1 MENNKFNPEVAKE
14 LYNEAASI
22 GKTSIPE
29 EDFYQNLGDSE
40 YARMVY
46 RRYKDKYGVNLL
58 GAEDDSSFLGSLGY
72 TTDYVGNKPVEKK
85 ETTPKQEKPVRI
97 PNIRTVKDDDTGEDV
112 YVDIDIPK
120 TPDMTLKLPNSMDRF
135 KQNPLED
142 NLVKKV
148 FGVESLADV
157 KNPQERLQEQIA
169 QLGKDKEEVRYD
181 DEGNPFTVKIADSHK
196 DLDIERIKNI
206 RESIAQQQAYDRKIN
221 DEFVKKYELLKS
233 KLTAEENYSPKESWA
248 PRNLKPKNITEEDKE
263 FLRIYAD
270 KYNKIK
276 EARKA
281 LDNQS
286 KFAKSYAQ
294 LAEYDASV
302 EKGEQMSAM
311 VAKGEISED
320 DMDILRSSKS
330 QAASQQ
336 YIERQVKNG
345 RISRVTANK
354 LYEMGDLTERDA
366 FSYGF
371 TKTGNLEDLITFGIT
386 EIVRNF
392 DVAAIANKVKNG
404 QKLTDEEA
412 NVISMYG
419 KMSDMLS
426 EAKQD
431 ARGWQFTAG
440 QGMQKTLLFIAEM
453 GMTGGVSGLGKTFGK
468 EAAKA
473 LVRKYG
479 LKKASGII
487 AKQTGKRL
495 AQSAKQQLFLTPLT
509 PAAYVD
515 YSDRVLKMTLDKPEV
530 TTKDKIAA
538 LYKSYA
544 QIWAERFSESL
555 GDIVV
560 DVPVGG
566 LLSKTSFYKKA
577 IEPVANIFNKITELP
592 GYKNTS
598 KTLRQ
603 FGVDNMPVEI
613 FEETINP
620 FLYSVATAFTD
631 TKEIEQIDGDF
642 FRQVALT
649 SAILG
654 GFHGALGYTVGASTA
669 AIESKRIDNAY
680 SDIMSKI
687 SKMKFLNKNMESLRE
702 ELVVALNRQN
712 YIESESG
719 NKGRTVG
726 QILGDMNAEMQSF
739 AESDRNLATY
749 KYDRRVFEAMDY
761 ASRVGAY
768 KYGSNLGIKGEVS
781 ARLGRAKDEDG
792 NIIPMDFEHKDGNVY
807 EASVNGQNYFILD
820 ESNDAVVVVNRETG
834 EKEILNKNVFD
845 TSTITQT
852 NANDWAMN
860 TYLLNFNNW
869 KAQDSQTQNQQ
880 TQQGQPTTPPTHVV
894 LRGEQLPIKNIDPE
908 TGDVTITDNTGD
920 ELTIP
925 ANDPEIELVYPTQ
938 QEEAPVQQEETPQP
952 VAEENAPIEE
962 PVAPTEEQVDV
973 EMQEPEYVAPRSED
987 NDIVWNEVP
996 AERFKQVIDEEVG
1009 ADYADGYIDMR
1020 IEDAQRKLNEHNEK
1034 QKPIASGEYKA
1045 FMEESK
1051 KLESDLA
1058 YWTNAKQEYA
1068 NAVAQEVAAQ
1078 NEVETLLQ
1086 DEANEVAPEST
1097 VMYDAKQQEQVEAEA
1112 PVQVSKE
1119 ELDSTV
1125 AGWKTNGVNVNVVN
1139 SIDEITNEQVL
1150 ADINKGVKVTGWY
1163 DTKTGEVYVFAPNIT
1178 DTSEL
1183 DSTVIHEVVAHKG
1196 LRGLVGEKY
1205 YQQFCEKV
1213 FSSMSKEL
1221 QDKYLTYPGVN
1232 GNKAAAAD
1240 EYIAYLAEKED
1251 LTAEE
1256 QSIWDKIIQFFREYF
1271 DARLVGILKKDKIT
1285 DADIAQLIRMS
1296 YANIKNNAKQDE
1308 TTEDTAKQEL
1318 NEEGFETDN
1327 TGTVRFSVKYV
1338 PDESLREKIISNLMA
1353 VTGDTREKVEK
1364 WLESELSLANIIND
1378 EMNRDVLDYEA
1389 DDRYGAIKKNSDYP
1403 QGTVDFNNICRKRL
1417 DFTNIYKQLQSAYP
1431 NRIFTAED
1439 LEAIRQT
1446 MIEDGLMVACGLCY
1460 VEDRRQL
1467 LGEIAN
1473 DFIENL
1479 KNGTLKENI
1488 AELLDP
1494 EDTYIPT
1501 IADLLAPE
1509 GSKEFYNEH
1518 PALYNAFVK
1527 FNNARGQQAGRL
1539 FEGYAEY
1546 KREILKW
1553 NDKKVKSVNNVGGLR
1568 IFSFSDFE
1576 AHHLIDIVQIVIDAA
1591 SKGVMIQ
1598 GYTKVPTFA
1607 RAMRNTGIK
1616 INRSLIPEGNGIKE
1630 VDGQLQLAF
1639 DPVEGI
1645 DVNDKDFLDEESNP
1659 NIGNVL
1665 VGINEEQ
1672 IRMAMTDA
1680 FVDYIIP
1687 FHSGIR
1693 KDILDKKKIGHW
1705 VNYKNSQRE
1714 KDLST
1719 GKSAENGINI
1729 YTDVLQAAEAEGK
1742 PIKTKKQ
1749 FVNKF
1754 LAVCKERGLEPRFSQ
1769 FLDKDAKG
1777 NYVYTE
1783 GYHKFLV
1790 DFKLFDKKGKILP
1803 QQPVVP
1809 VFDNAFNAEIL
1820 NNYVEDTKTTK
1831 EYGETVEKIKE
1842 RLGLENNPTDPND
1855 GPRYRVPNDVVE
1867 GENAI
1872 AYRTVTDQE
1881 VIKALES
1888 SPKKTG
1894 YRNVVLNLDGTFG
1907 SPMASGLRSK
1917 GKDKVRTTSFEIG
1930 KWEQAEENPQLANEE
1945 GKITLVKPDGKSVAD
1960 VDYNPY
1966 IHNRLDTVNAQFKQA
1981 WERPNLVYIETEVAT
1996 TDLESGYKAE
2006 KAAKPVGV
2014 HKWNNGDLM
2023 LSRYDKPIRIV
2034 PWSEVADDWVE
2045 RFKDRGVEFDIVP
2058 PALLPILTMRGVNIL
2073 PPHKGMGKSCNDA
2086 YAEWQKN
2093 PLKKKEGII
2102 TDEQIEQL
2110 NKQYGV
2116 NTQENQEQT
2125 AQADTKENVGRTTE
2139 QKQAL
2144 FDKAKEVFGT
2154 TNNFKVAGYMLPD
2167 GSLLDFSGRWEG
2179 GPGDARY
2186 TDHRAI
2192 GSGLY
2197 EASETDSNYDT
2208 NMYDFINQGAI
2219 RLMPESAGIY
2229 VSQPLTE
2236 KQEDRLASYIYR
2248 NNGEVILEII
2258 DNDGNSISYIEYN
2271 RRTSPEK
2278 VLSDISNYFE
2288 KGIEP
2293 VQPDIRYRSAQPFYS
2308 NAEMAVQ
2315 GVKQDKA
2322 TQEQWLAMLT
2332 KNGGLKAGEDRW
2344 LGLSDWLKEQKGSVT
2359 KQEILDYINAN
2370 KIEIEEVNY
2379 SENPTSNE
2387 REILS
2392 IRLDYTTDGLEN
2404 KREIALVVPNIKSY
2418 EEYDYVHFGDAGNG
2432 KAIAWVRFGDL
2443 VEYDDET
2450 GAEERVLIIDE
2461 IQSKRH
2467 QDARENGYG
2476 KTEEEVRN
2484 SLSKFQSFNKAMR
2497 DKYGSN
2503 SMPADWNKED
2513 QDEFNR
2519 LRDEHS
2525 ANSKSY
2531 FQGVPAAPFEKNW
2544 HELAMKR
2551 MLRYAAENGYA
2562 KIAWTTGSTQAER
2575 YGLGGEV
2582 DSITS
2587 KSIFLMDKPVK
2598 EIFIKLKNDMEEY
2611 TVYVDVNGD
2620 VVDHGMYENKNLAE
2634 ILGKNIASKLLE
2646 QDTVLSGDGLVFG
2659 GEGMR
2664 GFYDKMLVDFMN
2676 KYGKKWGVKVST
2688 EMTML
2693 GEEMHIIDVT
2703 DAMVRSVMDGQPM
2716 FRVKSDRQE
2725 SIKTRQRA
2733 ENIMKDAIAP
2743 MATELGVE
2751 VNYVTSEDIS
2761 DVEPRARKKRQSKG
2775 WYQDGKVYINLS
2787 THETIDDARETYLH
2801 EVVAHYGLRG
2811 LLKDQFEPVMQ
2822 KVFASLTP
2830 TQQQSLLEIF
2840 ADEVEAAEEF
2850 LASMAEN
2857 DTDPDIVDKVIG
2869 FIRDTLRS
2877 MGINLD
2883 NYTNS
2888 DLMYL
2893 LWRSKNNLKENA
2905 GHIET
2910 AIWEAKDTEVR
2921 YRTFKNGRLSAN
2933 SQYGTVDRLIEK
2945 AKDTVWSVKLLQDE
2959 IVARGGFITDTSDP
2973 YGQSTLM
2980 PQRSAYEIDDFNKRH
2995 YKPMLK
3001 TFSKAAK
3008 MLAKRKGISVYDAND
3023 AIEDFL
3029 YARHAIE
3036 RNRKLAIDKMYAKAT
3051 GMFADLTKEQR
3062 EQLKEIA
3069 EALYDANYSS
3079 SPVVVEVV
3087 PYPNSNKL
3095 ALSINGLY
3103 KDSHFSIDE
3112 FDTIKT
3118 AIDEWTAENPEV
3130 NESGL
3135 TDKQAQDIIDD
3146 VYVNQSAQMQDML
3159 DEVSTSIKDCTK
3171 FILDKWLE
3179 YGMIS
3184 NSDYN
3189 KYLNQYDYYI
3199 PLRGWDETSDI
3210 EYEDVAGNEYNK
3222 GETLISLNRQARGR
3236 KSKADSPLAFIAQMA
3251 TSAIVYGNKNRLKQ
3265 MAFNMIR
3272 HNYDLIQD
3280 LVFIEDDDKLTHKTK
3295 SEIKA
3300 HEVQLKNNGRT
3311 VRFSFQKNFGV
3322 GVAAAT
3328 AIKGDNVQNIT
3339 NPIMRAVGGATRLQS
3354 RLRTSLNP
3362 VFMVVNGVR
3371 DYFFGN
3377 LSYFIKYGIGDTIEL
3392 NKNYVKGFACAF
3404 LDAAGKPLGNSPLR
3418 QMYEE
3423 YKREGGQTGYIH
3435 LDDIKRLKRE
3445 TRKIQRRYQNGWN
3458 RVSSS
3463 VLKLPSYILRLLG
3476 EPGENAMRFAAYKT
3490 LRDKGVSSRQ
3500 AAKAAKEITV
3510 NFNRTGTSKWPG
3522 MLWGFYN
3529 ATLEGT
3535 ANYFRMGFN
3544 KETAARF
3551 WMTNAAL
3558 AAVSYVMAGWAKGF
3572 GDDDDDILEGMT
3584 DEERAEYLQQK
3595 EFANEYNRISNYVK
3609 RTNIL
3614 IPMMGD
3620 DSEEKKFIA
3629 IPLPQSFRMA
3639 SALGITLRDIIE
3651 NNKNALDELE
3661 ELAWFAIGEVQP
3673 FDIENISIEKGDG
3686 FLSNLERVASPS
3698 IVLPWLEVEQN
3709 RNFMGNPI
3717 YKESYVN
3724 ESYNDRIEPSYTIA
3738 GNQTP
3743 EFLIATAKEINEKLG
3758 GTEYMAA
3765 KENEKIA
3772 QNRQDARGLQY
3783 TLALMADA
3791 ADPASVDHILKGTLG
3806 GFYELGVKAIDRY
3819 NSEEENIAEDWIL
3832 ADRFIKSATRKPGAE
3847 RYYERK
3853 KYADELERLMKNE
3866 KKNAKKGEANQYLNS
3881 PHHQE
3886 LVKVNKY
3893 WKKRIKDIT
3902 DKISMYKKG
3911 NVVNEEKITE
3921 LKEQRD
3927 ALVLEAALAFERLE
3941 RKYKEQE

>member
-1 MENNKFNPEVAKE
+1 MGNNKFNPEVAKE

-72 TTDYVGNKPVEKK
+72 TTDYVGNKPMEKK

-97 PNIRTVKDDDTGEDV
+97 PNIRTVKDDNTGEDM
-112 YVDIDIPK
+112 YVDIDVPK

-148 FGVESLADV
+148 FGVERLADV

-221 DEFVKKYELLKS
+221 DDFVKKYELLKS

-263 FLRIYAD
+263 FLRVYAD

-330 QAASQQ
+330 QAASHQ

-354 LYEMGDLTERDA
+354 LYEMGDLTERNA

-453 GMTGGVSGLGKTFGK
+453 GLTGGVSGLGKTFGK

-473 LVRKYG
+473 LVKKYG

-487 AKQTGKRL
+487 AKQTGNRL

-515 YSDRVLKMTLDKPEV
+515 YSDRVLKMTLDQPEV

-603 FGVDNMPVEI
+603 FGVDNMPVEM

-620 FLYSVATAFTD
+620 FLYSAATAFTD

-680 SDIMSKI
+680 SDIMGKI

-860 TYLLNFNNW
+860 TYLLNFKNW
-869 KAQDSQTQNQQ
+869 KAQDSQTQNQE

-908 TGDVTITDNTGD
+908 TGEVTITDNTGD

-938 QEEAPVQQEETPQP
+938 QAEQAPAQQEEAPQQ
-952 VAEENAPIEE
+952 VSEENAPIEE
-962 PVAPTEEQVDV
+962 PITTTEATEES

-1020 IEDAQRKLNEHNEK
+1020 IEDAQRKLNEHNKK

-1051 KLESDLA
+1051 KLESNLA

-1078 NEVETLLQ
+1078 NEVESLPQ
-1086 DEANEVAPEST
+1086 EEASDVAPEST
-1097 VMYDAKQQEQVEAEA
+1097 VMYDAKQSEQTEAE
-1112 PVQVSKE
+1112 VQTPLSKE
-1119 ELDSTV
+1119 ELDSNV
-1125 AGWKTNGVNVNVVN
+1125 AGWKDNGVNVNVVN
-1139 SIDEITNEQVL
+1139 SIDDITNEQVL
-1150 ADINKGVKVTGWY
+1150 ADMKKGVKVTGWY
-1163 DTKTGEVYVFAPNIT
+1163 DTKTGEVYVFAPNLT

-1205 YQQFCEKV
+1205 YEQFCEKV
-1213 FSSMSKEL
+1213 FDSMPKEL
-1221 QDKYLTYPGVN
+1221 QDDYMAYPGVN
-1232 GNKAAAAD
+1232 GRKAAAAD

-1271 DARLVGILKKDKIT
+1271 DARLVGILKKDNIT

-1296 YANIKNNAKQDE
+1296 YANIKNNANQEKA
-1308 TTEDTAKQEL
+1308 TEDTAKQEL

-1353 VTGDTREKVEK
+1353 VTGDSREKVEK

-1842 RLGLENNPTDPND
+1842 RLGLENNPRDPNN
-1855 GPRYRVPNDVVE
+1855 GPRYRTAV
-1867 GENAI
+1867 
-1872 AYRTVTDQE
+1872 Q
-1881 VIKALES
+1881 KES
-1888 SPKKTG
+1888 
-1894 YRNVVLNLDGTFG
+1894 L
-1907 SPMASGLRSK
+1907 
-1917 GKDKVRTTSFEIG
+1917 FE
-1930 KWEQAEENPQLANEE
+1930 
-1945 GKITLVKPDGKSVAD
+1945 
-1960 VDYNPY
+1960 
-1966 IHNRLDTVNAQFKQA
+1966 
-1981 WERPNLVYIETEVAT
+1981 
-1996 TDLESGYKAE
+1996 
-2006 KAAKPVGV
+2006 
-2014 HKWNNGDLM
+2014 
-2023 LSRYDKPIRIV
+2023 
-2034 PWSEVADDWVE
+2034 
-2045 RFKDRGVEFDIVP
+2045 
-2058 PALLPILTMRGVNIL
+2058 
-2073 PPHKGMGKSCNDA
+2073 
-2086 YAEWQKN
+2086 
-2093 PLKKKEGII
+2093 
-2102 TDEQIEQL
+2102 
-2110 NKQYGV
+2110 
-2116 NTQENQEQT
+2116 
-2125 AQADTKENVGRTTE
+2125 
-2139 QKQAL
+2139 
-2144 FDKAKEVFGT
+2144 KAKEVFGT

-2236 KQEDRLASYIYR
+2236 KQEDRLSSYIYS

-2278 VLSDISNYFE
+2278 VLTDISNYFDKGVVPVQPE
-2288 KGIEP
+2288 VRYRTSAEIDKEYPNWLEGTTNESGKHSTQVTKTVGTYNKVGEWIENNLGKDVEILDASSGMGLGTQSLREKGFNIEDVEPYQSEDRKQNNPATYSAYADINKQYDYIISNAVLNVIPDDWRADVLHNMAARMKDGGKMFINTRKAGEEKSIKDKIELDTPQEVLVKRNGKIASYQKFFTPQELKSWVEQELGDGYTVEVANEKNSGTKGLAAVVVTKNNPTDPNGGPRYRIQNETFNKELERFQNGEMKSNEMFNLGTPQGAMQLFLPNLPIVMRQRVLRKGIEKKHNVDISSLRNMP
-2293 VQPDIRYRSAQPFYS
+2293 SYIYEPIFIFKRDENSIGILTEITDRDGKNVCVAIELNKTIQDGGEFIEVNDIRSFHGRDVENIISPIAKKGTSALKW
-2308 NAEMAVQ
+2308 V
-2315 GVKQDKA
+2315 DK
-2322 TQEQWLAMLT
+2322 E
-2332 KNGGLKAGEDRW
+2332 K
-2344 LGLSDWLKEQKGSVT
+2344 GLSWLSSASQQVQQETVKEDLISASKIINEFVNPTIEEQKSFEARYRIPST
-2359 KQEILDYINAN
+2359 
-2370 KIEIEEVNY
+2370 
-2379 SENPTSNE
+2379 P
-2387 REILS
+2387 
-2392 IRLDYTTDGLEN
+2392 
-2404 KREIALVVPNIKSY
+2404 
-2418 EEYDYVHFGDAGNG
+2418 
-2432 KAIAWVRFGDL
+2432 
-2443 VEYDDET
+2443 
-2450 GAEERVLIIDE
+2450 AE
-2461 IQSKRH
+2461 
-2467 QDARENGYG
+2467 A
-2476 KTEEEVRN
+2476 
-2484 SLSKFQSFNKAMR
+2484 
-2497 DKYGSN
+2497 
-2503 SMPADWNKED
+2503 
-2513 QDEFNR
+2513 
-2519 LRDEHS
+2519 
-2525 ANSKSY
+2525 
-2531 FQGVPAAPFEKNW
+2531 
-2544 HELAMKR
+2544 
-2551 MLRYAAENGYA
+2551 
-2562 KIAWTTGSTQAER
+2562 
-2575 YGLGGEV
+2575 
-2582 DSITS
+2582 
-2587 KSIFLMDKPVK
+2587 
-2598 EIFIKLKNDMEEY
+2598 
-2611 TVYVDVNGD
+2611 
-2620 VVDHGMYENKNLAE
+2620 
-2634 ILGKNIASKLLE
+2634 
-2646 QDTVLSGDGLVFG
+2646 
-2659 GEGMR
+2659 
-2664 GFYDKMLVDFMN
+2664 
-2676 KYGKKWGVKVST
+2676 
-2688 EMTML
+2688 
-2693 GEEMHIIDVT
+2693 
-2703 DAMVRSVMDGQPM
+2703 
-2716 FRVKSDRQE
+2716 
-2725 SIKTRQRA
+2725 RQRA
-2733 ENIMKDAIAP
+2733 EKIMKDAIAP
-2743 MATELGVE
+2743 MAAELGVE
-2751 VNYVTSEDIS
+2751 VNYVTTEDIS
-2761 DVEPRARKKRQSKG
+2761 DVEPGARKKRQSKG

-2857 DTDPDIVDKVIG
+2857 DIDPDIVDKVIG
-2869 FIRDTLRS
+2869 FIRDALRS

-2910 AIWEAKDTEVR
+2910 ARWEAKDTEVR

-2959 IVARGGFITDTSDP
+2959 IVARGGLITDTSDP

-2980 PQRSAYEIDDFNKRH
+2980 PQRSAYEIGEFNISH
-2995 YKPMLK
+2995 YKPMIK
-3001 TFSKAAK
+3001 VFSKAAK
-3008 MLAKRKGISVYDAND
+3008 LLAKRKNISIYEAND

-3029 YARHAIE
+3029 YARHAVE
-3036 RNRKLAIDKMYAKAT
+3036 RNRKLAIDKMYAKAA

-3062 EQLKEIA
+3062 EQLKEIS
-3069 EALYDANYSS
+3069 EAMYDAKYSS
-3079 SPVVVEVV
+3079 RPVVVEVV

-3103 KDSHFSIDE
+3103 TDSHFSIDE
-3112 FDTIKT
+3112 FDTIST
-3118 AIDEWTAENPEV
+3118 AIAEWTAENPEV

-3159 DEVSTSIKDCTK
+3159 DEVSKSIKDCTK

-3184 NSDYN
+3184 NSDYH

-3272 HNYDLIQD
+3272 YNYDLIQD

-3300 HEVQLKNNGRT
+3300 HEVQLKNDGRT

-3339 NPIMRAVGGATRLQS
+3339 NPIMRMVGSVTRLQS
-3354 RLRTSLNP
+3354 RLRTSWNP
-3362 VFMVVNGVR
+3362 VFTVVNGVR
-3371 DYFFGN
+3371 DLFFGN
-3377 LSYFIKYGIGDTIEL
+3377 LSYFIKYGLGDTIEL
-3392 NKNYVKGFACAF
+3392 NKNYAKGFACAL
-3404 LDAAGKPLGNSPLR
+3404 LDAAGVPLGNSPLR
-3418 QMYEE
+3418 QEYEE

-3463 VLKLPSYILRLLG
+3463 VLKLPSYVLRLLG

-3584 DEERAEYLQQK
+3584 DEERAEYMQQK

-3620 DSEEKKFIA
+3620 NEEKKFIA

-3639 SALGITLRDIIE
+3639 SALGITLRNIIE
-3651 NNKNALDELE
+3651 NDKNALDELE
-3661 ELAWFAIGEVQP
+3661 ELAWFVVGEIQP

-3717 YKESYVN
+3717 YKESYIN
-3724 ESYNDRIEPSYTIA
+3724 ESYNERIEPSYTIA

-3819 NSEEENIAEDWIL
+3819 NSEEENTAEDWIL

-3847 RYYERK
+3847 MYYERK

-3866 KKNAKKGEANQYLNS
+3866 KKNAKNGEANQYLNS
-3881 PHHQE
+3881 PHHKE

-3902 DKISMYKKG
+3902 DKIATYKKG

-3927 ALVLEAALAFERLE
+3927 ELVLKAALAFERLE

>member
-148 FGVESLADV
+148 FGVESLADA

-962 PVAPTEEQVDV
+962 PVAPTEEQVNV

-1221 QDKYLTYPGVN
+1221 QDKYLTYHGVN

-1809 VFDNAFNAEIL
+1809 VFDNTFNAEIL

-2125 AQADTKENVGRTTE
+2125 AQADTKEN
-2139 QKQAL
+2139 
-2144 FDKAKEVFGT
+2144 D
-2154 TNNFKVAGYMLPD
+2154 
-2167 GSLLDFSGRWEG
+2167 
-2179 GPGDARY
+2179 
-2186 TDHRAI
+2186 
-2192 GSGLY
+2192 
-2197 EASETDSNYDT
+2197 
-2208 NMYDFINQGAI
+2208 
-2219 RLMPESAGIY
+2219 
-2229 VSQPLTE
+2229 
-2236 KQEDRLASYIYR
+2236 
-2248 NNGEVILEII
+2248 
-2258 DNDGNSISYIEYN
+2258 
-2271 RRTSPEK
+2271 
-2278 VLSDISNYFE
+2278 
-2288 KGIEP
+2288 
-2293 VQPDIRYRSAQPFYS
+2293 DIRYRIPSTP
-2308 NAEMAVQ
+2308 AEA
-2315 GVKQDKA
+2315 
-2322 TQEQWLAMLT
+2322 
-2332 KNGGLKAGEDRW
+2332 
-2344 LGLSDWLKEQKGSVT
+2344 
-2359 KQEILDYINAN
+2359 
-2370 KIEIEEVNY
+2370 
-2379 SENPTSNE
+2379 
-2387 REILS
+2387 
-2392 IRLDYTTDGLEN
+2392 
-2404 KREIALVVPNIKSY
+2404 
-2418 EEYDYVHFGDAGNG
+2418 
-2432 KAIAWVRFGDL
+2432 
-2443 VEYDDET
+2443 
-2450 GAEERVLIIDE
+2450 
-2461 IQSKRH
+2461 
-2467 QDARENGYG
+2467 
-2476 KTEEEVRN
+2476 
-2484 SLSKFQSFNKAMR
+2484 
-2497 DKYGSN
+2497 
-2503 SMPADWNKED
+2503 
-2513 QDEFNR
+2513 
-2519 LRDEHS
+2519 
-2525 ANSKSY
+2525 
-2531 FQGVPAAPFEKNW
+2531 
-2544 HELAMKR
+2544 
-2551 MLRYAAENGYA
+2551 
-2562 KIAWTTGSTQAER
+2562 
-2575 YGLGGEV
+2575 
-2582 DSITS
+2582 
-2587 KSIFLMDKPVK
+2587 
-2598 EIFIKLKNDMEEY
+2598 
-2611 TVYVDVNGD
+2611 
-2620 VVDHGMYENKNLAE
+2620 
-2634 ILGKNIASKLLE
+2634 
-2646 QDTVLSGDGLVFG
+2646 
-2659 GEGMR
+2659 
-2664 GFYDKMLVDFMN
+2664 
-2676 KYGKKWGVKVST
+2676 
-2688 EMTML
+2688 
-2693 GEEMHIIDVT
+2693 
-2703 DAMVRSVMDGQPM
+2703 
-2716 FRVKSDRQE
+2716 
-2725 SIKTRQRA
+2725 RQRA
-2733 ENIMKDAIAP
+2733 ENIMKDAISP

-2751 VNYVTSEDIS
+2751 VNYVTSDDIS
-2761 DVEPRARKKRQSKG
+2761 DVEPGARKKRQSKG

-2869 FIRDTLRS
+2869 FIRDALRS

-2910 AIWEAKDTEVR
+2910 ARWEAKDTEVR